1 MSSLTRGGCSC
12 ITEKQAV
19 EVGKTVGFRMRE
31 KKGAVAWRSRPWK
44 WSLVVLTTRGSVFV
58 TSRRGVAHVVSGP
71 EIRGSSIAQFSL
83 RWSLWMLAGSPKYVT
98 RRMSHR

>member
-58 TSRRGVAHVVSGP
+58 TSRRGVALVLKSADLQLHN
-71 EIRGSSIAQFSL
+71 F
-83 RWSLWMLAGSPKYVT
+83 
-98 RRMSHR
+98 H